1 MFRCVY
7 SKVYGPCKKKATNN
21 VAEIQSAYIAVLFA
35 KEFGITKL
43 CINTDSQLVFDAAT
57 YLIDEWKENDWLSLY
72 TGQPIVDRPYFQKLK
87 NAICDNPHMTIKF
100 NHLPAHSGN
109 QHHNEADHLA
119 RKGAERHCNYNKLE
133 VLNLNFNL
141 LNLN

>member
-1 MFRCVY
+1 MYVY
-7 SKVYGPCKKKATNN
+7 SKVYGPCKRNAKNN
-21 VAEIQSAYIAVLFA
+21 VAEIQAAYIAITYARQLGV
-35 KEFGITKL
+35 TKL
-43 CINTDSQLVFDAAT
+43 CINTDSKLVFDAAT

-72 TGQPIVDRPYFQKLK
+72 TGQAIVDRPYFQKLK
-87 NAICDNPHMTIKF
+87 KAIGDHPEMDIKF
-100 NHLPAHSGN
+100 NHVMAHSGN

-119 RKGAERHCNYNKLE
+119 RKGAERHCNYTRLE